1 MGGERAG
8 PGDVAVAS
16 GIEMVGCFAED
27 PAAGL
32 IEFAK
37 GEVIGCDVLLSSGE
51 TLLGGGELV
60 HESKTEVVLFAGEID
75 GGKFAAVLLA
85 GFPADL
91 AAKAGLV
98 AGSLNVA
105 KLTHK
110 CIKDGLDEIP
120 IFGATGEESAEPKFC
135 ALGFVDIESSEI
147 SLARGGDVEA
157 EAEGA
162 VGASERW
169 SVKALR

>member
-8 PGDVAVAS
+8 PGDVAVAR
-16 GIEMVGCFAED
+16 GIEMVGCFAKD

-37 GEVIGCDVLLSSGE
+37 GEEIGGDVLLGPGE
-51 TLLGGGELV
+51 AFLGDRELV

-98 AGSLNVA
+98 AGSPDVA

-110 CIKDGLDEIP
+110 GVKNGLDEIP
-120 IFGATGEESAEPKFC
+120 IFGATGEESAEPEFFAF
-135 ALGFVDIESSEI
+135 ALVDIDNGEVA
-147 SLARGGDVEA
+147 LAAGGDIETETERRGRVLS
-157 EAEGA
+157 
-162 VGASERW
+162 VG
-169 SVKALR
+169 

>member
-8 PGDVAVAS
+8 PGDVAVAG
-16 GIEMVGCFAED
+16 GIESVGCFAED

-37 GEVIGCDVLLSSGE
+37 GEVIGCDVLLGSGE
-51 TLLGGGELV
+51 TLLGGGKLV
-60 HESKTEVVLFAGEID
+60 HESEAEVVFFAGEID
-75 GGKFAAVLLA
+75 GGKFATVLLA

-98 AGSLNVA
+98 AGSLNVT

-110 CIKDGLDEIP
+110 CIKNGLDEIP
-120 IFGATGEESAEPKFC
+120 IFGATGEESAEPELFAF
-135 ALGFVDIESSEI
+135 ALVDIDNSEVA
-147 SLARGGDVEA
+147 LAAGGDIET
-157 EAEGA
+157 EP
-162 VGASERW
+162 VGRGRVL
-169 SVKALR
+169 SVG

>member
-1 MGGERAG
+1 MGGESAG

-16 GIEMVGCFAED
+16 GIEIVGCFAED

-32 IEFAK
+32 IELAE

-51 TLLGGGELV
+51 TLLGGGKLV

-98 AGSLNVA
+98 AGSPNVA

-110 CIKDGLDEIP
+110 GIKNGLDEIP
-120 IFGATGEESAEPKFC
+120 IFGATGEESAEPELFAF
-135 ALGFVDIESSEI
+135 ALVDIDNGEVA
-147 SLARGGDVEA
+147 LAAGGDIET
-157 EAEGA
+157 EP
-162 VGASERW
+162 VGRRRVL
-169 SVKALR
+169 SVG